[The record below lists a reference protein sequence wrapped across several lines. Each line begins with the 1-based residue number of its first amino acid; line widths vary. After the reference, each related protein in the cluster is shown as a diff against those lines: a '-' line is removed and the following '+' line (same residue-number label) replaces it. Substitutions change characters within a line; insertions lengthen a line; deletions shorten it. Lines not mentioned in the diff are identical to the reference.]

1 MTDQDKRQADVN
13 DFHCI
18 GLNDNFRNLFLFF
31 SFFSFTNQVIAYS
44 TVVSVSHLTQILIYF
59 DLLWNKTFM
68 NMFKHATT
76 VDTFAKST
84 YIYSLI

>member
-1 MTDQDKRQADVN
+1 MSMTFTVLVLMITLG
-13 DFHCI
+13 F
-18 GLNDNFRNLFLFF
+18 FFSFF

-84 YIYSLI
+84 CIYSLI